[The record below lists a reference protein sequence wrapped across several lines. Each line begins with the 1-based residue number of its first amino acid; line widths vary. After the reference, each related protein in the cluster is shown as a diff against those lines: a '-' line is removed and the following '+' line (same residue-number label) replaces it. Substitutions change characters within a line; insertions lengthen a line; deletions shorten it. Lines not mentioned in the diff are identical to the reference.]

1 MIRIIIDQTEMTQI
15 ITHITIIIIKI
26 DKTMIIIQQITET
39 ITNK

>member
-1 MIRIIIDQTEMTQI
+1 MTQI
-15 ITHITIIIIKI
+15 ITDTTIIIIKI